1 MEVPHPP
8 KGRDPMPD
16 PVTTCPLCNAVV
28 PIPVGAAAAGKMLCP
43 RCDGAFPVRAAGESG
58 QAAPATGID
67 AEMSRHR
74 EARRRGAARSVRRA
88 ALIAL
93 SLGVLGVA
101 VGLILHYFQRGKT
114 PAAPH
119 AEIETA
125 KAVPPAEMPGLGY
138 LPAGTDSAVGIEL
151 RPLLDALPTTEGK
164 DAHSALLGLGL
175 PQEFVAGL
183 DRASGVGVENVDQA
197 VLGLKLKDGALLD
210 QVILVVH
217 ARQSFSIED
226 IANRHNVMSLKR
238 AGRTVYKL
246 PGNQRLPTDLYWY
259 APNDRVLVAALLPE
273 QLDAVPAEP
282 HAGTAHLT
290 PRLTEALSKQL
301 TPDSYFW
308 AVLDSE
314 RWDTLGLV
322 LAALGSKSARTS
334 PAPAALTTLRTLVF
348 DAGPEN
354 GGAVTAWFDFRSE
367 KSAVEFRD
375 GLSVRSGPDA
385 PLAIGGAGSR
395 VMLRAGRSGLT
406 DLARIWR

>member
-1 MEVPHPP
+1 
-8 KGRDPMPD
+8 MPD

-28 PIPVGAAAAGKMLCP
+28 PVPPGAAAAGKILCP
-43 RCDGAFPVRAAGESG
+43 RCDGAFSVRAAAGPVP
-58 QAAPATGID
+58 AAPATGID

-74 EARRRGAARSVRRA
+74 EARRQGAARSVRRTI
-88 ALIAL
+88 LIAA
-93 SLGVLGVA
+93 SLGILGVV
-101 VGLILHYFQRGKT
+101 VGLVLHYFQRGKT

-119 AEIETA
+119 AELETA

-138 LPAGTDSAVGIEL
+138 LPPGTDSAVGIEL
-151 RPLLDALPTTEGK
+151 RPLLDELPATGGK
-164 DAHSALLGLGL
+164 DAHAALLGLGL

-217 ARQSFSIED
+217 ARQSFSIEEV
-226 IANRHNVMSLKR
+226 ANRHKATPLKR

-246 PGNQRLPTDLYWY
+246 PGNQRLPTDLYWF

-273 QLDAVPAEP
+273 QLDAVPADP

-290 PRLTEALSKQL
+290 PRLTVALTKQL

-314 RWDTLGLV
+314 HWDTIGLM
-322 LAALGSKSARTS
+322 LAALGSKSGKA
-334 PAPAALTTLRTLVF
+334 APGSGTLSALRTLVVG
-348 DAGPEN
+348 ARPED
-354 GGAVTAWFDFRSE
+354 GGSVTAWFDFRSE
-367 KSAVEFRD
+367 RSAVEFRD
-375 GLSVRSGPDA
+375 WLGSKTGSEGGLA
-385 PLAIGGAGSR
+385 LGGGGSR
-395 VMLRAGRSGLT
+395 VMLRAGRAGLT
-406 DLARIWR
+406 DLARLWR